1 MHVVHARYSLITYL
15 NVDVCYKIIPPLILL
30 YYAIYSFHGEENII
44 NPRFPVSFNYSGSDH
59 HTLFWLGN
67 IMKNEMK
74 NIMKN
79 DSDYLEVLS
88 SLTIWSRICFVLAVS
103 SWKAE
108 FEE

>member
-1 MHVVHARYSLITYL
+1 MHVVRARCLLITYL

-30 YYAIYSFHGEENII
+30 YYAIYSFHGEENIF
-44 NPRFPVSFNYSGSDH
+44 NPCFLVSFNYSGSDH

-67 IMKNEMK
+67 IRKNY
-74 NIMKN
+74 
-79 DSDYLEVLS
+79 SDYIEVLS
-88 SLTIWSRICFVLAVS
+88 NLTIWSRICFVLAVS